1 MENNN
6 INNTDVNITEEVQ
19 EKKED
24 LKIIKLKPS
33 QLEILKEYKTHKKD
47 SYYDLFER
55 LVNNKDELQKVVD
68 KQFKKSDITRYN
80 ESIKSY
86 INKITVLSEDI
97 ERAAQD
103 FVDTGLEEYYK
114 ELDKVAAEIVET
126 VELKDEVNKLNEL
139 LKNYQKEIETHK
151 EEIDKYKADIIDK
164 DKQIADGVEYAKE
177 LLNSNELLE
186 KEKVQQGKEHTD
198 ALLEKDRII
207 ESKND
212 TINENIKLL
221 DEKTNEIITLNK
233 KISDLGIELST
244 SKNNVKVIEAE
255 KDQIQKQVE
264 QYKDQVENLKDQ
276 NTSLNSNIENLNA
289 TKDTLIKTNKEQNDE
304 IKGLLDT
311 VSTKDSEI
319 RTLKSDIVEKDENI
333 KELNSQVSTLNE
345 NIEGLNG
352 QISTL
357 NGQIETLGKDVESK
371 ELEIESLKK
380 QLDESAAALAAKG
393 REIDKL
399 EKEKNDL
406 VANHKKEIEDK
417 YISKE
422 QHEALINKANE
433 LQKKLNKIEKK

>member
-33 QLEILKEYKTHKKD
+33 QLEFLKSYKTHKKD

-55 LVNNKDELQKVVD
+55 LVNNKDELQKIVD

-86 INKITVLSEDI
+86 INKITILSEDI

-103 FVDTGLEEYYK
+103 FVEVGLEEYYK
-114 ELDKVAAEIVET
+114 ELDKIAAEIIET
-126 VELKDEVNKLNEL
+126 VELKDEVRKLKEEL
-139 LKNYQKEIETHK
+139 ENHLQTIQAHK

-164 DKQIADGVEYAKE
+164 DNEIAAGVEYAKE
-177 LLNSNELLE
+177 LLNSNTQLN
-186 KEKVQQGKEHTD
+186 KEKVEQSAEHTKVVM
-198 ALLEKDRII
+198 AKDNII
-207 ESKND
+207 EARNN
-212 TINENIKLL
+212 TI
-221 DEKTNEIITLNK
+221 DEKNKLIEEKTTDIIRLNNEI
-233 KISDLGIELST
+233 SRLGVELST

-276 NTSLNSNIENLNA
+276 NTSLNSNIKNLNA

-311 VSTKDSEI
+311 VSTKDSEL

-333 KELNSQVSTLNE
+333 KELNSQVSTLNV
-345 NIEGLNG
+345 
-352 QISTL
+352 
-357 NGQIETLGKDVESK
+357 QIETLGKDVESK

-380 QLDESAAALAAKG
+380 QLEESAAALAAKVT
-393 REIDKL
+393 EIDKL

-406 VANHKKEIEDK
+406 VANHKKEIKDK

-422 QHEALINKANE
+422 QHEALIKKANE
-433 LQKKLNKIEKK
+433 LQKKLNKTEKK

>member
-33 QLEILKEYKTHKKD
+33 QLEFLKSYKTHKKD

-55 LVNNKDELQKVVD
+55 LVNNKDELQKIVD

-86 INKITVLSEDI
+86 INKITILSEDI

-103 FVDTGLEEYYK
+103 FVEVGLEEYYK
-114 ELDKVAAEIVET
+114 ELDKIAAEIIET
-126 VELKDEVNKLNEL
+126 VELKDEVRKLKEEL
-139 LKNYQKEIETHK
+139 ENHLQTIQAHK

-164 DKQIADGVEYAKE
+164 DNEIAAGVEYAKE
-177 LLNSNELLE
+177 LLNSNTQLN
-186 KEKVQQGKEHTD
+186 KEKVEQSAEHTKVVM
-198 ALLEKDRII
+198 AKDNII
-207 ESKND
+207 EARNN
-212 TINENIKLL
+212 TI
-221 DEKTNEIITLNK
+221 DEKNKLIEEKTTDIIRLNNEI
-233 KISDLGIELST
+233 SRLGVELST

-276 NTSLNSNIENLNA
+276 NTSLNSNIKNLNA

-311 VSTKDSEI
+311 VSTKDSEL
-319 RTLKSDIVEKDENI
+319 RTLKSDIVEKYENI
-333 KELNSQVSTLNE
+333 KELNSQVSTLN
-345 NIEGLNG
+345 
-352 QISTL
+352 
-357 NGQIETLGKDVESK
+357 GQIETLGKDIESK

-380 QLDESAAALAAKG
+380 QLEESAAALAAKVT
-393 REIDKL
+393 EMDKL

-406 VANHKKEIEDK
+406 VAKHKKEIKDK

-422 QHEALINKANE
+422 QHEALIKKANE
-433 LQKKLNKIEKK
+433 LQKKLNKTEKK

>member
-33 QLEILKEYKTHKKD
+33 QLEFLKSYKTHKKD

-55 LVNNKDELQKVVD
+55 LVNNKDELQKIVD

-86 INKITVLSEDI
+86 INKITILSEDI

-103 FVDTGLEEYYK
+103 FVEVGLEEYYK
-114 ELDKVAAEIVET
+114 ELDKIAAEIIET
-126 VELKDEVNKLNEL
+126 VELKDEVRKLKEEL
-139 LKNYQKEIETHK
+139 ENHLQTIQAHK

-164 DKQIADGVEYAKE
+164 DNEIAAGVEYAKE
-177 LLNSNELLE
+177 LLNSNTQLN
-186 KEKVQQGKEHTD
+186 KEKVEQSAEHTKVVM
-198 ALLEKDRII
+198 AKDNII
-207 ESKND
+207 EARNN
-212 TINENIKLL
+212 TI
-221 DEKTNEIITLNK
+221 DEKNKLIEEKTTDIIRLNNEI
-233 KISDLGIELST
+233 SRLGVELST

-276 NTSLNSNIENLNA
+276 NTSLNSNIKNLNA

-311 VSTKDSEI
+311 VSTKDSEL

-333 KELNSQVSTLNE
+333 KELNSQVSTLNV
-345 NIEGLNG
+345 
-352 QISTL
+352 
-357 NGQIETLGKDVESK
+357 QIETLGKDIESK

-380 QLDESAAALAAKG
+380 QLEESAAALAAKVT
-393 REIDKL
+393 EIDKL

-406 VANHKKEIEDK
+406 VAKHKKEIKDK

-422 QHEALINKANE
+422 QHEALIKKANE
-433 LQKKLNKIEKK
+433 LQKKLNKTEKK

>member
-33 QLEILKEYKTHKKD
+33 QLEFLKSYKTHKKD

-55 LVNNKDELQKVVD
+55 LVNNKDELQKIVD

-86 INKITVLSEDI
+86 INKITILSEDI

-103 FVDTGLEEYYK
+103 FVEVGLEEYYK
-114 ELDKVAAEIVET
+114 ELDKIAAEIIET
-126 VELKDEVNKLNEL
+126 VELKDEVRKLKEEL
-139 LKNYQKEIETHK
+139 ENHLQTIQAHK

-164 DKQIADGVEYAKE
+164 DNEIAAGVEYAKE
-177 LLNSNELLE
+177 LLNSNTQLN
-186 KEKVQQGKEHTD
+186 KEKVEQSAEHTKVVM
-198 ALLEKDRII
+198 AKDNII
-207 ESKND
+207 EARNN
-212 TINENIKLL
+212 TI
-221 DEKTNEIITLNK
+221 DEKNKLIEEKTTDIIRLNNEI
-233 KISDLGIELST
+233 SRLGVELST

-276 NTSLNSNIENLNA
+276 NTSLNSNIKNLNA

-311 VSTKDSEI
+311 VSTKDSEL

-333 KELNSQVSTLNE
+333 KELNSQVSTLNV
-345 NIEGLNG
+345 
-352 QISTL
+352 
-357 NGQIETLGKDVESK
+357 QIETLGKDVESK

-380 QLDESAAALAAKG
+380 QLEESAAALAAKVT
-393 REIDKL
+393 EIDKL

-406 VANHKKEIEDK
+406 VAKHKKEIKDK

-422 QHEALINKANE
+422 QHEALIKKANE
-433 LQKKLNKIEKK
+433 LQKKLNKTEKK

>member
-33 QLEILKEYKTHKKD
+33 QLEFLKSYKTHKKD

-55 LVNNKDELQKVVD
+55 LVNNKDELQKIVD

-86 INKITVLSEDI
+86 INKITILSEDI

-103 FVDTGLEEYYK
+103 FVEVGLEEYYK
-114 ELDKVAAEIVET
+114 ELDKIAAEIIET
-126 VELKDEVNKLNEL
+126 VELKDEVRKLKEEL
-139 LKNYQKEIETHK
+139 ENHLQTIQAHK

-164 DKQIADGVEYAKE
+164 DNEIAAGVEYAKE
-177 LLNSNELLE
+177 LLNSNTQLN
-186 KEKVQQGKEHTD
+186 KEKVEQSAEHTKVVM
-198 ALLEKDRII
+198 AKDNII
-207 ESKND
+207 EARNN
-212 TINENIKLL
+212 TI
-221 DEKTNEIITLNK
+221 DEKNKLIEEKTTDIIRLNNEI
-233 KISDLGIELST
+233 SRLGVELST

-276 NTSLNSNIENLNA
+276 NTSLNSNIKNLNA

-311 VSTKDSEI
+311 VSTKDSEL

-333 KELNSQVSTLNE
+333 KELNSQVSTLNV
-345 NIEGLNG
+345 
-352 QISTL
+352 
-357 NGQIETLGKDVESK
+357 QIETLGKDVESK

-380 QLDESAAALAAKG
+380 QLDESAAALAAKVT
-393 REIDKL
+393 EMDKL

-406 VANHKKEIEDK
+406 VAKHKKEIKDK

-422 QHEALINKANE
+422 QHEALIKKANE
-433 LQKKLNKIEKK
+433 LQKKLNKTEKK

>member
-33 QLEILKEYKTHKKD
+33 QLEILKQYKTHKKD

-55 LVNNKDELQKVVD
+55 LVNNKDELQKIVD

-86 INKITVLSEDI
+86 INKITILSEDI

-103 FVDTGLEEYYK
+103 FVEVGLEEYYK
-114 ELDKVAAEIVET
+114 ELDKIAAEIIET
-126 VELKDEVNKLNEL
+126 VELKDEVRKLKEEL
-139 LKNYQKEIETHK
+139 ENHLQTIQAHK

-164 DKQIADGVEYAKE
+164 DNEIAAGVEYAKE
-177 LLNSNELLE
+177 LLNSNTQLN
-186 KEKVQQGKEHTD
+186 KEKVEQSAEHTKVVM
-198 ALLEKDRII
+198 AKDNII
-207 ESKND
+207 EARNN
-212 TINENIKLL
+212 TI
-221 DEKTNEIITLNK
+221 DEKNKLIEEKTTDIIRLNNEI
-233 KISDLGIELST
+233 SRLGVELST

-276 NTSLNSNIENLNA
+276 NTSLNSNIKNLNA

-311 VSTKDSEI
+311 VSTKDSEL

-333 KELNSQVSTLNE
+333 KELNSQVSTLNV
-345 NIEGLNG
+345 
-352 QISTL
+352 
-357 NGQIETLGKDVESK
+357 QIETLGKDVESK
-371 ELEIESLKK
+371 ELEIETIKK
-380 QLDESAAALAAKG
+380 QLEESAAALAAKVT
-393 REIDKL
+393 EIDKL

-406 VANHKKEIEDK
+406 VAKHKKEIKDK

-422 QHEALINKANE
+422 QHEALIKKANE
-433 LQKKLNKIEKK
+433 LQKKLNKTEKK

>member
-6 INNTDVNITEEVQ
+6 IKNMDVNITEEVQ

-33 QLEILKEYKTHKKD
+33 QLEVLKSYKTHKKD

-86 INKITVLSEDI
+86 INKITILSEDI

-103 FVDTGLEEYYK
+103 FVEVGLEDYYK

-139 LKNYQKEIETHK
+139 LKDYQKQIETHK

-164 DKQIADGVEYAKE
+164 DNEIAAGVEYAKE
-177 LLNSNELLE
+177 LLNSNTQLN
-186 KEKVQQGKEHTD
+186 KEKVEQSAEHTKVVM
-198 ALLEKDRII
+198 AKDNII
-207 ESKND
+207 EARNN
-212 TINENIKLL
+212 TI
-221 DEKTNEIITLNK
+221 DEKNKLIEEKTTDIIRLNNEI
-233 KISDLGIELST
+233 SRLGVELST

-276 NTSLNSNIENLNA
+276 NTSLNNNIENLNA
-289 TKDTLIKTNKEQNDE
+289 TKDKLMATNMEQNNE
-304 IKGLLDT
+304 IKVLLEEKEKLN
-311 VSTKDSEI
+311 KDINNKNNEISKLNSEKEKLVETHKTEI
-319 RTLKSDIVEKDENI
+319 EVINKKHLSDIKALEGKHKTDINKMKQNHE
-333 KELNSQVSTLNE
+333 KELNSMKTTNEKISKDLSELQSAVESDYVDKSTYNGLNSKCSHLL
-345 NIEGLNG
+345 NILKKEGL
-352 QISTL
+352 
-357 NGQIETLGKDVESK
+357 
-371 ELEIESLKK
+371 
-380 QLDESAAALAAKG
+380 
-393 REIDKL
+393 L
-399 EKEKNDL
+399 EKYNIN
-406 VANHKKEIEDK
+406 VT
-417 YISKE
+417 SK
-422 QHEALINKANE
+422 
-433 LQKKLNKIEKK
+433 

>member
-33 QLEILKEYKTHKKD
+33 QLEFLKSYKTHKKD

-55 LVNNKDELQKVVD
+55 LVNNKDELQKIVD

-86 INKITVLSEDI
+86 INKITILSEDI

-103 FVDTGLEEYYK
+103 FVEVGLEEYYK
-114 ELDKVAAEIVET
+114 ELDKIAAEIIET
-126 VELKDEVNKLNEL
+126 VELKDEVRKLKEEL
-139 LKNYQKEIETHK
+139 ENHLQTIQAHK

-164 DKQIADGVEYAKE
+164 DNEIAAGVEYAKE
-177 LLNSNELLE
+177 LLNSNTQLN
-186 KEKVQQGKEHTD
+186 KEKVEQSAEHKKVVM
-198 ALLEKDRII
+198 AKDNII
-207 ESKND
+207 EARNN
-212 TINENIKLL
+212 TI
-221 DEKTNEIITLNK
+221 DEKNKLIEEKTTDIIRLNNEI
-233 KISDLGIELST
+233 SRLGVELST

-276 NTSLNSNIENLNA
+276 NTSLNSNIKNLNA

-311 VSTKDSEI
+311 VSTKDSEL

-333 KELNSQVSTLNE
+333 KELNSQVSTLNV
-345 NIEGLNG
+345 
-352 QISTL
+352 
-357 NGQIETLGKDVESK
+357 QIETLGKDVESK

-380 QLDESAAALAAKG
+380 QLDESAAALAAKVT
-393 REIDKL
+393 EIDKL

-406 VANHKKEIEDK
+406 VAKHKKEIKDK

-422 QHEALINKANE
+422 QHEALIKKANE
-433 LQKKLNKIEKK
+433 LQKKLNKTEKK

>member
-380 QLDESAAALAAKG
+380 QLDESADALAAKVT
-393 REIDKL
+393 EIDKL

>member
-33 QLEILKEYKTHKKD
+33 QLEFLKSYKTHKKD

-55 LVNNKDELQKVVD
+55 LVNNKDELQKIVD

-86 INKITVLSEDI
+86 INKITILSEDI

-103 FVDTGLEEYYK
+103 FVEVGLEEYYK
-114 ELDKVAAEIVET
+114 ELDKIAAEIIET
-126 VELKDEVNKLNEL
+126 VELKDEVRKLKEEL
-139 LKNYQKEIETHK
+139 ENHLQTIQAHK

-164 DKQIADGVEYAKE
+164 DNEIAAGVEYAKE
-177 LLNSNELLE
+177 LLNSNTQLN
-186 KEKVQQGKEHTD
+186 KEKVEQSAEHTKVVM
-198 ALLEKDRII
+198 AKDNII
-207 ESKND
+207 EARNN
-212 TINENIKLL
+212 TI
-221 DEKTNEIITLNK
+221 DEKNKLIEEKTTDIIRLNNEI
-233 KISDLGIELST
+233 SRLGVELSK
-244 SKNNVKVIEAE
+244 SENNVKVIEAE

-276 NTSLNSNIENLNA
+276 NTSLNSNIKNLNA

-311 VSTKDSEI
+311 VSTKDSEL

-333 KELNSQVSTLNE
+333 KELNSQVSTLDE

-357 NGQIETLGKDVESK
+357 NGQIETLENNVQDK

-380 QLDESAAALAAKG
+380 QLEESAAALAAKVT
-393 REIDKL
+393 EMDKL

-406 VANHKKEIEDK
+406 VAKHKKEIKDK

-422 QHEALINKANE
+422 QHEALIKKANE
-433 LQKKLNKIEKK
+433 LQKKLNKTEKK

>member
-33 QLEILKEYKTHKKD
+33 QLEILKQYKTHKKD

-55 LVNNKDELQKVVD
+55 LVNNKDELQKIVD

-86 INKITVLSEDI
+86 INKITILSEDI

-103 FVDTGLEEYYK
+103 FVEVGLEEYYK
-114 ELDKVAAEIVET
+114 ELDNVAAEIVET
-126 VELKDEVNKLNEL
+126 VELKDEVNKLNDL
-139 LKNYQKEIETHK
+139 LKDYQKQIETHK

-164 DKQIADGVEYAKE
+164 DNEIAAGVEYAKE
-177 LLNSNELLE
+177 LLNSNTQLN
-186 KEKVQQGKEHTD
+186 KEKVEQSAEHTKVVM
-198 ALLEKDRII
+198 AKDNII
-207 ESKND
+207 EARNN
-212 TINENIKLL
+212 TI
-221 DEKTNEIITLNK
+221 DEKNKLIEEKTTDIIRLNNEI
-233 KISDLGIELST
+233 SRLGVELST

-276 NTSLNSNIENLNA
+276 NTSLNSNIKNLNA

-311 VSTKDSEI
+311 VSTKDSEL

-333 KELNSQVSTLNE
+333 KELNSQ
-345 NIEGLNG
+345 
-352 QISTL
+352 ISTL
-357 NGQIETLGKDVESK
+357 NGQIETLENNVQDK

-380 QLDESAAALAAKG
+380 QLEESAAALAAKVT
-393 REIDKL
+393 EIDKL

-406 VANHKKEIEDK
+406 VAKHKKEIKDK

-422 QHEALINKANE
+422 QHEALIKKANE
-433 LQKKLNKIEKK
+433 LQKKLNKTEKK

>member
-86 INKITVLSEDI
+86 INKITILSEDI

-126 VELKDEVNKLNEL
+126 VELKDEVNKLNDL
-139 LKNYQKEIETHK
+139 LKDYQKEIETHK
-151 EEIDKYKADIIDK
+151 EEIEKYKADIIDK

-186 KEKVQQGKEHTD
+186 KEKMQQGKEHTD

-212 TINENIKLL
+212 TINENIKLI
-221 DEKTNEIITLNK
+221 DEKTNEIIKLNK

-255 KDQIQKQVE
+255 KDQIQKQVD

-276 NTSLNSNIENLNA
+276 NTSLNSNIKNLNA

-311 VSTKDSEI
+311 VSTKDSEL

-352 QISTL
+352 QI
-357 NGQIETLGKDVESK
+357 ETLGKDVKSK

-380 QLDESAAALAAKG
+380 QLDESADALAAKVT
-393 REIDKL
+393 EIDKL

-406 VANHKKEIEDK
+406 VANHKKEIKDK

-422 QHEALINKANE
+422 QHEALIEKANE
-433 LQKKLNKIEKK
+433 LHKKLNKIEKNRK

>member
-33 QLEILKEYKTHKKD
+33 QLEVLKSYKTHKKD

-55 LVNNKDELQKVVD
+55 LVNNKDELQKIVD

-86 INKITVLSEDI
+86 INKITILSEDI
-97 ERAAQD
+97 ERSAQD
-103 FVDTGLEEYYK
+103 FVEVGLEEYYK

-126 VELKDEVNKLNEL
+126 VELKDEVNKLNDL
-139 LKNYQKEIETHK
+139 LKDYQKQIETHK

-164 DKQIADGVEYAKE
+164 DNEIAAGVEYAKE
-177 LLNSNELLE
+177 LLNSNTQLN
-186 KEKVQQGKEHTD
+186 KEKVEQSAEHTKVVM
-198 ALLEKDRII
+198 AKDNII
-207 ESKND
+207 EARNN
-212 TINENIKLL
+212 TI
-221 DEKTNEIITLNK
+221 DEKNKLIEEKTTDIIRLNNEI
-233 KISDLGIELST
+233 SRLGVELST

-276 NTSLNSNIENLNA
+276 NTSLNSNIKNLNA

-311 VSTKDSEI
+311 VSTKDSEL

-333 KELNSQVSTLNE
+333 KELNSQVSTLNV
-345 NIEGLNG
+345 
-352 QISTL
+352 
-357 NGQIETLGKDVESK
+357 QIETLGKDVESK

-380 QLDESAAALAAKG
+380 QLDESAAALAAKVT
-393 REIDKL
+393 EIDKL

-406 VANHKKEIEDK
+406 VAKHKKEIKDK

-422 QHEALINKANE
+422 QHEALIKKANE
-433 LQKKLNKIEKK
+433 LQKKLNKTEKK